1 MTTDHLAL
9 EITAG
14 DRACAIVQSYV
25 SHNPVSREDLQS
37 LIRATHSTVSKLYG
51 VAVSK
56 LYGVGAP
63 PEAEPVKLTPAVPI
77 EKSVTPEAI
86 YSLEDGKPY
95 KSLRRH
101 LTARGMTVEQYRAKW
116 NLPAD
121 YPVVAAAYSATRSAL
136 AKRFG
141 LGRKD

>member
-25 SHNPVSREDLQS
+25 SHNPVSREDLQA
-37 LIRATHSTVSKLYG
+37 LIRATHSTVLNLYG
-51 VAVSK
+51 I
-56 LYGVGAP
+56 GAP
-63 PEAEPVKLTPAVPI
+63 PEAEPAALTPAVPI
-77 EKSVTPEAI
+77 KKSVTPEAI

-95 KSLRRH
+95 RSLRRH

-121 YPVVAAAYSATRSAL
+121 YPVVASAYSATRSAM
-136 AKRFG
+136 AKKSG

>member
-1 MTTDHLAL
+1 MTTDFFAAL

-25 SHNPVSREDLQS
+25 SHNPVSRDDLQA
-37 LIRATHSTVSKLYG
+37 LIRDTHRTVSNLYG
-51 VAVSK
+51 VD
-56 LYGVGAP
+56 AP
-63 PEAEPVKLTPAVPI
+63 PAAEPVVLTPAVPI
-77 EKSVTPEAI
+77 KKSVTPDAI

-95 KSLRRH
+95 RSMKRH

-116 NLPAD
+116 GLPSD
-121 YPVVAAAYSATRSAL
+121 YPVVAASYSAKRSAL
-136 AKRFG
+136 AKKSG

>member
-1 MTTDHLAL
+1 MTTDILAL

-25 SHNPVSREDLQS
+25 SHNPVNRDDLQA
-37 LIRATHSTVSKLYG
+37 LIRATHSTVLNLYG
-51 VAVSK
+51 I
-56 LYGVGAP
+56 GAP
-63 PEAEPVKLTPAVPI
+63 PEAEPAALTPAVPI
-77 EKSVTPEAI
+77 KKSVTPEAI

-101 LTARGMTVEQYRAKW
+101 LTALGMTVEQYRAKW

-121 YPVVAAAYSATRSAL
+121 YPVVAAAYSATRSAM
-136 AKRFG
+136 AKKSG

>member
-1 MTTDHLAL
+1 MTDNP
-9 EITAG
+9 ETANRTR
-14 DRACAIVQSYV
+14 DIVCAYV
-25 SHNPVSREDLQS
+25 SHNAISAADLPGF
-37 LIRATHSTVSKLYG
+37 IAAVHRAVLAFTGDAMPIYW
-51 VAVSK
+51 
-56 LYGVGAP
+56 YD
-63 PEAEPVKLTPAVPI
+63 EPVKPVPAVPI

-95 KSLRRH
+95 RSLRRH
-101 LTARGMTVEQYRAKW
+101 LTARGITVEQYRAKW

-136 AKRFG
+136 AKRSG

>member
-1 MTTDHLAL
+1 MTTDFFSAL

-25 SHNPVSREDLQS
+25 SHNPVSREDLQA
-37 LIRATHSTVSKLYG
+37 LIRATHSTVSN
-51 VAVSK
+51 

-63 PEAEPVKLTPAVPI
+63 PDAEPVKLTPAVPI
-77 EKSVTPEAI
+77 KKSVTPEAI

-95 KSLRRH
+95 RSLRRH
-101 LTARGMTVEQYRAKW
+101 LTAHGMTVEQYRAKW

-136 AKRFG
+136 AKKSG

>member
-1 MTTDHLAL
+1 MTTDILAL

-51 VAVSK
+51 V
-56 LYGVGAP
+56 GAP

-95 KSLRRH
+95 RSLRRH

-136 AKRFG
+136 AKRSG